1 MNIYQKLKWLVLS
14 GITETIDEK
23 TVNRLVSVPENKVL
37 TGSSVKVEG
46 NSEEQIFSER
56 ARLLAENAVTLADL
70 YQKRDLVEG
79 CALKKTAAYTL
90 NGYGAENPD
99 VLCLTEGPE
108 TIDEKQGRLMSGDVG
123 DLFRRML
130 KAIDL
135 DLEKNAYVSA
145 LVPWRGPGNRK
156 PTDVEKAICKVFW
169 KREIELVQPKIILAF
184 GTTVSEALTGVSAL
198 SKARNFWHSYQGIP
212 VRVTVSLSTLIKQPA
227 QRKPAWDDLQ
237 AVQEKVKD
245 LLS

>member
-1 MNIYQKLKWLVLS
+1 MNIYQKLKWFALS
-14 GITETIDEK
+14 GITEMIGEK
-23 TVNRLVSVPENKVL
+23 PVNRLVGVPEKKVL
-37 TGSSVKVEG
+37 TVDSVKPVE
-46 NSEEQIFSER
+46 NSEEKIFSEQ
-56 ARLLAENAVTLADL
+56 ARLLADSAGTLTEL

-90 NGYGAENPD
+90 NGFGAEHPV
-99 VLCLTEGPE
+99 VLCLVEGPE
-108 TIDEKQGRLMSGDVG
+108 TIDEKQGRLMSGDIG

-135 DLEKNAYVSA
+135 DLNKNTYVSA

-156 PTDVEKAICKVFW
+156 PTDVEKAICQAFW
-169 KREIELVQPKIILAF
+169 KREIELIQPKIILAF
-184 GTTVSEALTGVSAL
+184 GGAVSDALVGISAL
-198 SKARNFWHSYQGIP
+198 SKARNLWHNYQGIP
-212 VRVTVSLSTLIKQPA
+212 VRVTVSLTTLIKQPA

-237 AVQEKVKD
+237 AVQEKIKD